1 MHLNYF
7 TFVNILRWNKR
18 SDNIINKCLIY
29 FLWSATLKKIYNIS
43 SITFFCDFFFFGW
56 IFLSSFFCDCVILF
70 VRFIDLY
77 NKIYRIHNITPLFSL
92 KWLFYMKILVHSCLF
107 FASLSLYA
115 SFSIIRIWKSHGE
128 EQVRPKLEKKGA
140 ESPRVMNHDWL
151 PVSSFHFSIIR
162 AIRIITSK

>member
-1 MHLNYF
+1 MFDLLFCDRWHIEN
-7 TFVNILRWNKR
+7 FVIFLV
-18 SDNIINKCLIY
+18 LL
-29 FLWSATLKKIYNIS
+29 FLWFFLLSIS
-43 SITFFCDFFFFGW
+43 FF
-56 IFLSSFFCDCVILF
+56 FFCDCVIPL

-77 NKIYRIHNITPLFSL
+77 NKIYRIHNITPLFSM

-128 EQVRPKLEKKGA
+128 EQIRPKLEKKGT

-151 PVSSFHFSIIR
+151 PISSFHFSIIR
-162 AIRIITSK
+162 TIKIITSK